1 MFFGTDLDEEIAGSA
16 GTRVPGLRAVWAPAA
31 GNPIFMEWA
40 KDAWAQVSGRKAG
53 HLGSA
58 EKWSYMAFA
67 GEKPDVV
74 VNIEGECGRKGYRR
88 IQLDTLLE
96 TVGDNGEMPF
106 EITDKMIYVPIPWK
120 ELCRRRSLMWFLRMS
135 EEQIEESELVIAALL
150 RM

>member
-1 MFFGTDLDEEIAGSA
+1 
-16 GTRVPGLRAVWAPAA
+16 
-31 GNPIFMEWA
+31 
-40 KDAWAQVSGRKAG
+40 
-53 HLGSA
+53 
-58 EKWSYMAFA
+58 
-67 GEKPDVV
+67 VV